1 MSAKSRTLLTICA
14 VLCMLGSWDFITRVH
29 ISSAAKKYQENE
41 VVIPPVFNSSGVP
54 EDLATVIAG
63 YHSGAQQKGKQQT
76 VATGESGALANFRF
90 SLIAIY
96 QKSGQYTAVVAV
108 ENLKDQQT
116 ETIKMNAA
124 TIYSDVSVQQLE
136 QKFIVLAHQQ
146 QTIRLRLFE
155 KSGSKT

>member
-1 MSAKSRTLLTICA
+1 
-14 VLCMLGSWDFITRVH
+14 
-29 ISSAAKKYQENE
+29 
-41 VVIPPVFNSSGVP
+41 
-54 EDLATVIAG
+54 
-63 YHSGAQQKGKQQT
+63 
-76 VATGESGALANFRF
+76 
-90 SLIAIY
+90 LIAIY
-96 QKSGQYTAVVAV
+96 QKSGQYTAIVAV